1 VIFMKINRE
10 AFDEFNQVC
19 NDYFEKDA
27 NKHFDI
33 NTKIMSARAV
43 INYALQDINNKN
55 DDINVYELIS
65 VSDKILTSIEYLL
78 KSLTVYDKK
87 NDKDEF
93 YGVKS
98 ENRDKYDYFKAIR
111 SYIIAHP
118 LNTTYQE
125 YERFGFN
132 KNVVF
137 EDIQKTN
144 ELHKTLMKEMIEN
157 IETADYVMTFTK
169 INHDFKN
176 SDIENI
182 DNLGETFKKGLNIEE
197 DILSLIRYA
206 IENMMVITE
215 HLKVMISQNET
226 TINAV
231 E

>member
-1 VIFMKINRE
+1 MKINRE

-27 NKHFDI
+27 NKHFEI

-78 KSLTVYDKK
+78 KKLTVYDKK

-93 YGVKS
+93 YGVKVKS
-98 ENRDKYDYFKAIR
+98 INRDKYDYFKAIR

-118 LNTTYQE
+118 LETTHKE
-125 YERFGFN
+125 FLRLGFGE
-132 KNVVF
+132 NVVF
-137 EDIQKTN
+137 EDIQKTKN
-144 ELHKTLMKEMIEN
+144 FHKTLMKKMIEN
-157 IETADYVMTFTK
+157 IETADYVMTFTR
-169 INHDFKN
+169 INFDFEN
-176 SDIENI
+176 SNIENI
-182 DNLGETFKKGLNIEE
+182 DNLGETFHKGLNIEK

-206 IENMMVITE
+206 IDNMKVITE
-215 HLKVMISQNET
+215 HLKVMILQNET
-226 TINAV
+226 TINGV

>member
-1 VIFMKINRE
+1 MKINRE

-27 NKHFDI
+27 NKHFEI

-43 INYALQDINNKN
+43 INYALQDINNNKN
-55 DDINVYELIS
+55 DNINVYELIS
-65 VSDKILTSIEYLL
+65 VSDKILTSIDYLL
-78 KSLTVYDKK
+78 KSLTVYAKK

-118 LNTTYQE
+118 LNTTLKE

-137 EDIQKTN
+137 EDIQKKN

-169 INHDFKN
+169 INLDFEN

-182 DNLGETFKKGLNIEE
+182 DNLGETLKKGLNIEE

-215 HLKVMISQNET
+215 HLNKVMISQNET
-226 TINAV
+226 TINGV

>member
-1 VIFMKINRE
+1 MKINRE
-10 AFDEFNQVC
+10 AFDEFNQAC

-27 NKHFDI
+27 NEHFER

-93 YGVKS
+93 YGVES
-98 ENRDKYDYFKAIR
+98 INRDKYDNFKAIR

-118 LNTTYQE
+118 LETTHKE
-125 YERFGFN
+125 FSRFGFG

-137 EDIQKTN
+137 EDIQKTK
-144 ELHKTLMKEMIEN
+144 EHHKTLMKKMIEN
-157 IETADYVMTFTK
+157 IETADYVMTFTR
-169 INHDFKN
+169 INSDFED

-206 IENMMVITE
+206 IDNMKVITE
-215 HLKVMISQNET
+215 HLKVMISHT
-226 TINAV
+226 FKS
-231 E
+231 

>member
-1 VIFMKINRE
+1 MKINRE

-27 NKHFDI
+27 NEHFER

-55 DDINVYELIS
+55 NDINVYELIS
-65 VSDKILTSIEYLL
+65 VSDKILTAIEYLL

-87 NDKDEF
+87 KDKDEF
-93 YGVKS
+93 YGV
-98 ENRDKYDYFKAIR
+98 EGINRDKYDYFKAIR

-118 LNTTYQE
+118 LETTNNE
-125 YERFGFN
+125 FSRFGFG

-137 EDIQKTN
+137 EDIQKTKK
-144 ELHKTLMKEMIEN
+144 HHRTLMKEMIEN
-157 IETADYVMTFTK
+157 IETADYVMTFTR
-169 INHDFKN
+169 INFDFEN

-182 DNLGETFKKGLNIEE
+182 DNLGETFKKGLNIKK

-206 IENMMVITE
+206 INKMKVITE
-215 HLKVMISQNET
+215 HLKATEDIRNTLENS
-226 TINAV
+226 I
-231 E
+231 

>member
-1 VIFMKINRE
+1 MKINRE

-27 NKHFDI
+27 NKHFKI

-78 KSLTVYDKK
+78 KKLTIYDKK

-93 YGVKS
+93 YGIKVKS
-98 ENRDKYDYFKAIR
+98 INRDKYDYFKAIR

-118 LNTTYQE
+118 LETTHKE
-125 YERFGFN
+125 FLRFGFGE
-132 KNVVF
+132 NVVF
-137 EDIQKTN
+137 EDIQKTK
-144 ELHKTLMKEMIEN
+144 EFHKTLMKKMIEN
-157 IETADYVMTFTK
+157 IETADYVMTFTR
-169 INHDFKN
+169 INFDFEN
-176 SDIENI
+176 SNIENI
-182 DNLGETFKKGLNIEE
+182 DNLGETFHKGLNIEK
-197 DILSLIRYA
+197 DILNLIRYA
-206 IENMMVITE
+206 IDNMKVITE
-215 HLKVMISQNET
+215 HLKVMILQNET
-226 TINAV
+226 TINGV

>member
-1 VIFMKINRE
+1 MKINRE

-27 NKHFDI
+27 NEHFER

-78 KSLTVYDKK
+78 RKLTVYDKK

-93 YGVKS
+93 YGVKVKS
-98 ENRDKYDYFKAIR
+98 INRDKYDYFKAIR

-118 LNTTYQE
+118 LETTHKE
-125 YERFGFN
+125 FLRFGFGE
-132 KNVVF
+132 NVVF

-144 ELHKTLMKEMIEN
+144 ERHKTLMKKMIEN
-157 IETADYVMTFTK
+157 IETADYVMTFTR
-169 INHDFKN
+169 INFDFEN

-182 DNLGETFKKGLNIEE
+182 DNLGETFHKGLNIEK
-197 DILSLIRYA
+197 DILSLIIFA
-206 IENMMVITE
+206 IDKMEVITE

-226 TINAV
+226 TINGV

>member
-1 VIFMKINRE
+1 MKINRE

-27 NKHFDI
+27 NEHFER

-93 YGVKS
+93 YGVES
-98 ENRDKYDYFKAIR
+98 INRNNYDYFKAIR

-118 LNTTYQE
+118 LETTHKE
-125 YERFGFN
+125 FSRFGFG

-137 EDIQKTN
+137 EDIQKTK
-144 ELHKTLMKEMIEN
+144 EHHKTLMKEMIEN
-157 IETADYVMTFTK
+157 VETADYVMTFTR
-169 INHDFKN
+169 IDFDFEN

-206 IENMMVITE
+206 IDNMKVITE
-215 HLKVMISQNET
+215 HLKVMISQNKT
-226 TINAV
+226 TINGV

>member
-1 VIFMKINRE
+1 MKINRE

-27 NKHFDI
+27 NEHFER

-65 VSDKILTSIEYLL
+65 VSDKILTSIQYLL

-93 YGVKS
+93 YGVES
-98 ENRDKYDYFKAIR
+98 INRDKYDYFKAIR

-118 LNTTYQE
+118 LETTHKE
-125 YERFGFN
+125 FSRFGFD

-137 EDIQKTN
+137 EDIQKTK
-144 ELHKTLMKEMIEN
+144 EYHKTLMKEMIEN
-157 IETADYVMTFTK
+157 IETADYVMTFSR
-169 INHDFKN
+169 INFDFEN

-182 DNLGETFKKGLNIEE
+182 DNLGETFKKGLNIEK

-206 IENMMVITE
+206 IDKMKVITE
-215 HLKVMISQNET
+215 HLKIMISQNET
-226 TINAV
+226 TINGV

>member
-1 VIFMKINRE
+1 MKINRE

-27 NKHFDI
+27 NKHFEM

-78 KSLTVYDKK
+78 KKLKVYEKK
-87 NDKDEF
+87 NDKNEF

-98 ENRDKYDYFKAIR
+98 INRDKYDYFKAIR

-118 LNTTYQE
+118 LETTHKE
-125 YERFGFN
+125 FSRFGFGGN
-132 KNVVF
+132 IVF
-137 EDIQKTN
+137 EDIQKTKKF
-144 ELHKTLMKEMIEN
+144 HKTLMKEMIEN
-157 IETADYVMTFTK
+157 IETADYVMTFTR
-169 INHDFKN
+169 INFDFEN
-176 SDIENI
+176 SDIEHI
-182 DNLGETFKKGLNIEE
+182 DNLGETFQKGLNIEK

-206 IENMMVITE
+206 IGNMKVITE
-215 HLKVMISQNET
+215 HLKVMFSQNET
-226 TINAV
+226 TINGV

>member
-1 VIFMKINRE
+1 MKINRE

-19 NDYFEKDA
+19 NYYFEKDA
-27 NKHFDI
+27 NKNFEI

-65 VSDKILTSIEYLL
+65 ISDKILTSIEYLL
-78 KSLTVYDKK
+78 RSLIVYDKK

-93 YGVKS
+93 YGV
-98 ENRDKYDYFKAIR
+98 ENINRDKYDYFKAIR

-118 LNTTYQE
+118 LETTHTE
-125 YERFGFN
+125 YSRFGFG

-137 EDIQKTN
+137 EDIQKTK
-144 ELHKTLMKEMIEN
+144 EHHKTLMEKMIEN
-157 IETADYVMTFTK
+157 IETADYVMTFTR
-169 INHDFKN
+169 INSDFKN

-182 DNLGETFKKGLNIEE
+182 ENLGETFKKGLNIEK

-206 IENMMVITE
+206 IDNMKVITE
-215 HLKVMISQNET
+215 HLNRKNET
-226 TINAV
+226 TINGF

>member
-1 VIFMKINRE
+1 MKINRVV
-10 AFDEFNQVC
+10 FDEFNQVC
-19 NDYFEKDA
+19 NDYFERDA
-27 NKHFDI
+27 NKHFKI
-33 NTKIMSARAV
+33 NTKIMSARTV

-65 VSDKILTSIEYLL
+65 ITDKILALIEYLL
-78 KSLTVYDKK
+78 RKLKVYDKK

-98 ENRDKYDYFKAIR
+98 INRDKYDYFKAIR

-118 LNTTYQE
+118 LETTNKE
-125 YERFGFN
+125 FLRFGFSE
-132 KNVVF
+132 NVVF

-144 ELHKTLMKEMIEN
+144 GFHKTLMKEMIEN
-157 IETADYVMTFTK
+157 IEMADYVLTFTR
-169 INHDFKN
+169 IDFDFEN

-182 DNLGETFKKGLNIEE
+182 DNLGKPFRKGLNIEE

-206 IENMMVITE
+206 IDNMKVITE
-215 HLKVMISQNET
+215 YLSVMISQNET
-226 TINAV
+226 TINGI

>member
-1 VIFMKINRE
+1 MKVNRE

-27 NKHFDI
+27 NKHFEI

-78 KSLTVYDKK
+78 RKLTVYDKK

-93 YGVKS
+93 YGIKVKNI
-98 ENRDKYDYFKAIR
+98 NRDKYDYFKAIR

-118 LNTTYQE
+118 LETTHKE
-125 YERFGFN
+125 FLRFGFGE
-132 KNVVF
+132 NVVF
-137 EDIQKTN
+137 EDIQKTK
-144 ELHKTLMKEMIEN
+144 EFHKTLMKKMIEN
-157 IETADYVMTFTK
+157 IEKADYVMTFTR
-169 INHDFKN
+169 INFNFEN

-182 DNLGETFKKGLNIEE
+182 DNLGETFHKGLNIEK

-206 IENMMVITE
+206 IDNMKVITE
-215 HLKVMISQNET
+215 HLKVMILQNET
-226 TINAV
+226 TINVV

>member
-1 VIFMKINRE
+1 MKINRE

-27 NKHFDI
+27 NKNFEI

-78 KSLTVYDKK
+78 RKLTVYDKR
-87 NDKDEF
+87 NDKNEF

-98 ENRDKYDYFKAIR
+98 INRDKYDYFKAIR

-118 LNTTYQE
+118 LETTHKE
-125 YERFGFN
+125 FSRFGFGE
-132 KNVVF
+132 NVVF
-137 EDIQKTN
+137 EDIQKTK
-144 ELHKTLMKEMIEN
+144 EFHKTLMKEMIEN
-157 IETADYVMTFTK
+157 IETADYVMTFTMVNFD
-169 INHDFKN
+169 IEN

-182 DNLGETFKKGLNIEE
+182 DNLGETFKKGLNIEK

-206 IENMMVITE
+206 IDNMKVITE
-215 HLKVMISQNET
+215 HLKVMSSQNET
-226 TINAV
+226 TINGV

>member
-1 VIFMKINRE
+1 MKINRE
-10 AFDEFNQVC
+10 AFDEFNLVC

-27 NKHFDI
+27 NK
-33 NTKIMSARAV
+33 NVERNSKIISARAV

-55 DDINVYELIS
+55 VNINVYELIS

-93 YGVKS
+93 YGVKG
-98 ENRDKYDYFKAIR
+98 EDRDKYDYFKAIR

-118 LNTTYQE
+118 LNTTFKE

-137 EDIQKTN
+137 EDIQKTK

-157 IETADYVMTFTK
+157 VETADYVMTFTR
-169 INHDFKN
+169 INLDFEN
-176 SDIENI
+176 SNIENI
-182 DNLGETFKKGLNIEE
+182 DNLGETFKKVLNIEE

-206 IENMMVITE
+206 IDNMKVITE
-215 HLKVMISQNET
+215 HLKVMITQNET
-226 TINAV
+226 TINVV